1 MSEQKNSL
9 GMTEKTASWF
19 AYILTV
25 LSGII
30 LLATE
35 KENKTVR
42 THAWQSLVMG
52 CFFIAVHIII
62 SILTAIFMPNPITDP
77 LAYLSAAA
85 GAFSFFGLVS
95 MLASI
100 AWGILTIICIVKAV
114 QGDIFK
120 LPVIYNKV
128 KDLK

>member
-35 KENKTVR
+35 KDNKTVR

-52 CFFIAVHIII
+52 CFFIAVLIVLG
-62 SILTAIFMPNPITDP
+62 ILMWIP
-77 LAYLSAAA
+77 YLWWFIATVMW
-85 GAFSFFGLVS
+85 LVN
-95 MLASI
+95 I
-100 AWGILTIICIVKAV
+100 AWLVLTIICILKAL

-120 LPVIYNKV
+120 IPVIYNKV